1 MTVTLIAADHV
12 LTGFAPD
19 DTPQIIADGA
29 IVVDGASI
37 VATGTASD
45 MRRAFPEACELGGR
59 GRVAIPGLINGHHHV
74 GLTPFQLG
82 ARDQPLELW
91 FPERLVMRDVDP
103 RLDTLYSA
111 FEMIASGVTTV
122 QHLHSR
128 APGDVDAVVDR
139 ASAIIEAYREIGMRV
154 SYSFALRDQNRMIYA
169 ADEEFV
175 EMLPAELRA
184 PTAAYLGAFQLPI
197 EDQIAVFHALRS
209 RFEATPLA
217 QIQIAPSNL
226 HWLSDAALERAARMA
241 QDTGAPL
248 HMHLLETPYQ
258 REYALRRTGGTAVE
272 FVDRFGLLTPQMTIG
287 HGVWMNGEDRQ
298 LLAERGA
305 CLCHNCSSNLR
316 LKSGTLDLNAVLAA
330 GIPVALGIDE
340 AGINDDRDMLQ
351 EMRLA
356 LTLHR
361 SSGHDAPFPAAAQIM
376 RMATEHG
383 ARTTPFGARIGRL
396 EPGCLADIVLL
407 DWRSVTYP
415 WQDPALPLVDVL
427 VRRAKAGAVE
437 TVMIGGNVVYRE
449 GRFVNVDRA
458 EALAEIAP
466 SLNRADA
473 STEAERRALAQ
484 SLLQPVKKFYD
495 GWVEGGA
502 DLQSSQ

>member
-1 MTVTLIAADHV
+1 MTMTLISADHV

-19 DTPQIIADGA
+19 GTPQIIADGA
-29 IVVDGASI
+29 IVVDGALI
-37 VATGTASD
+37 VATGTASE
-45 MRRAFPEACELGGR
+45 MRRAFPGSSELGGR
-59 GRVAIPGLINGHHHV
+59 GRVAIPGLINSHHHV

-128 APGDVDAVVDR
+128 APGDVDAVVEH
-139 ASAIIEAYREIGMRV
+139 ASAIIDAYREIGMRV

-169 ADEEFV
+169 ADEEFI

-184 PTAAYLGAFQLPI
+184 PTAAYLGAFQLPL
-197 EDQIAVFHALRS
+197 EDQVAVFHALRS

-226 HWLSDAALERAARMA
+226 HWLSDAALESAARMA
-241 QDTGAPL
+241 QDICAPL

-258 REYALRRTGGTAVE
+258 KEYALKRTGGTAVE

-287 HGVWMNGEDRQ
+287 HGVWMSAGDRQ
-298 LLAERGA
+298 LLAERGV

-356 LTLHR
+356 MTLHR
-361 SSGHDAPFPAAAQIM
+361 PSGHDAPFPTAAQIM

-383 ARTTPFGARIGRL
+383 AKTTPFGERIGRL
-396 EPGCLADIVLL
+396 EPGRLGDIVLL
-407 DWRSVTYP
+407 DWRSVTHP
-415 WQDPALPLVDVL
+415 WQDPAIPLVDVL

-437 TVMIGGNVVYRE
+437 TVMIGGSIVYSEGNFLNVNRATTLGE
-449 GRFVNVDRA
+449 ISTSLDRSDTPA
-458 EALAEIAP
+458 EAG
-466 SLNRADA
+466 
-473 STEAERRALAQ
+473 RRALAHR
-484 SLLQPVKKFYD
+484 LMEPVRRFYD
-495 GWVEGGA
+495 ELG
-502 DLQSSQ
+502 